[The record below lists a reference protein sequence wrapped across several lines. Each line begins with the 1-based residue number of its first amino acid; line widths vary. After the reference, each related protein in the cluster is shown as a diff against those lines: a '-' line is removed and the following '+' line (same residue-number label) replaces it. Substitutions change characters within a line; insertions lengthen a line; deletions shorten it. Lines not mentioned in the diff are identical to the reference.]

1 MSKYGFKSW
10 FHYWMWRYRKRKR
23 RLQIEVKPHWDYWNG
38 KKLLLADIVVLGFK
52 DPYDALKESM
62 KRNKRNNP
70 RF

>member
-10 FHYWMWRYRKRKR
+10 FHYWIWRFRNRKRKIEI
-23 RLQIEVKPHWDYWNG
+23 LQEPRWEVWNG
-38 KKLLLADIVVLGFK
+38 RVLLIADIVLRGFK
-52 DPYDALKESM
+52 DPYDAFKDSM